1 MGPVASVLLAL
12 GSGALGA
19 VLATALAALFDRW
32 REQARLRG
40 EVMLAA
46 VGWADE
52 TYLRIIDLHIAKNAS
67 YTGTK
72 PNLQP
77 DEYASNSRELRS
89 SLLRVSVLARVAIV
103 YGEGTET
110 ALLNQLRANLLEAA
124 QILWRA
130 RRENWPETD
139 RQVRALLAQNVDPI
153 RQRFERQLLNATGLP
168 MRWLG
173 LRPRTSNRAEWST
186 TGLNEAD
193 E

>member
-1 MGPVASVLLAL
+1 M
-12 GSGALGA
+12 
-19 VLATALAALFDRW
+19 
-32 REQARLRG
+32 
-40 EVMLAA
+40 
-46 VGWADE
+46 
-52 TYLRIIDLHIAKNAS
+52 
-67 YTGTK
+67 
-72 PNLQP
+72 
-77 DEYASNSRELRS
+77 
-89 SLLRVSVLARVAIV
+89 LARVAIV

-110 ALLNQLRANLLEAA
+110 ALLNQLRASLLEAA

-139 RQVRALLAQNVDPI
+139 RQVRAFLAQNVDPI

-186 TGLNEAD
+186 TGLNEAV